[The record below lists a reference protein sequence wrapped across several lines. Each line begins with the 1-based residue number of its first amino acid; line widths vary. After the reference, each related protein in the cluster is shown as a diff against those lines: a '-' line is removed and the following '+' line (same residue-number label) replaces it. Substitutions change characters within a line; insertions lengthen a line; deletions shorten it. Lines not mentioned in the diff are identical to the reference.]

1 MTTRSAGTYHCLL
14 GVKLDIFW
22 RVDDP
27 VKYHNQFRITKCND
41 LHELQQWCRSAV
53 FAAATLA
60 TAPAA
65 EAEDPPLTVATGWNC
80 HSGSLECAGSAVP
93 EACMH
98 ISNADPGPIGDLASA
113 NAVQHEDELADFAA
127 EMFGIMPGDDDP
139 SASLNLEGASATVQ
153 SAPSISAPTAK
164 RIRSNSFGPESPS
177 QPTVHC
183 STASTE
189 DVTQRLQSLELNVS
203 GMHVTLQ
210 AHDDKLD
217 RLHGQMGEHTE
228 DLIHVQVELA
238 TRTTPGAEG
247 NSQSCSSDVYHPVGN
262 SSLPSSHGQSA
273 NHQTDAPQTPVTFPQ
288 PRPHYRAP
296 TPHTPCS
303 ASTVSCP
310 PFSAS
315 LTHAQLRPAI
325 LTALAIHRPRS
336 RSALDLSKMLW
347 PENTPMRKAMNTMV
361 KGVLYSDEMASK
373 VEQNGTHWALKS

>member
-177 QPTVHC
+177 QPTVSLACHDSLLRWFKRISMRSLRMQVHC

-217 RLHGQMGEHTE
+217 RLHGQVCMPTV
-228 DLIHVQVELA
+228 D
-238 TRTTPGAEG
+238 
-247 NSQSCSSDVYHPVGN
+247 SQAKSM
-262 SSLPSSHGQSA
+262 LE
-273 NHQTDAPQTPVTFPQ
+273 
-288 PRPHYRAP
+288 
-296 TPHTPCS
+296 
-303 ASTVSCP
+303 
-310 PFSAS
+310 SAS
-315 LTHAQLRPAI
+315 LLASLQQLHCCLPEPVLCYQKDIKASFLVHQQH
-325 LTALAIHRPRS
+325 LTIA
-336 RSALDLSKMLW
+336 DFMLRHL
-347 PENTPMRKAMNTMV
+347 NLLQLCTLN
-361 KGVLYSDEMASK
+361 ASFCCFGCRW
-373 VEQNGTHWALKS
+373 VSIQRI